1 MNGEVWVVAFIGEE
15 GGDSGSVTRSVVV
28 DEFRDRKERGPVV
41 LLIVAVA
48 AEVLFQRLVNV
59 FGLAVAFRVI
69 SGSEV
74 KIHVKGFTES
84 AEEVGDKFGAAVG
97 GDVEW
102 YSVF

>member
-1 MNGEVWVVAFIGEE
+1 VVAFIGEK

-28 DEFRDRKERGPVV
+28 GEFCDWKERGPVV

-48 AEVLFQRLVNV
+48 AEVLFQHLVNA
-59 FGLAVAFRVI
+59 FGLAIAFQVI
-69 SGSEV
+69 SRSEV
-74 KIHVKGFTES
+74 KFHVEGFTKS
-84 AEEVGDKFGAAVG
+84 VEEMGDKFRAAVG